1 MSESL
6 FRQEAL
12 DANKSKSIGSVALYC
27 PPYRWVIISLVALVT
42 LVTLA
47 FCIFGTYTK
56 RENATGALI
65 PIEGVMDIV
74 AMNTGTITDLTIQEG
89 DSVNKGAP
97 LVTISSEV
105 ATRMG
110 QTRESIA
117 QQLELQLK
125 VLQKERENL
134 DALSV
139 ETRKGLLDKRSLLE
153 QQLKSLADIS
163 SSRVKQMR
171 LTAEKVD
178 KLKMMLREGYAS
190 NSQVEE
196 QETQRLEA
204 ESRIQDV
211 SRQRIDLQQQ
221 LAQTLQQIREQPI
234 NELNQANDVARRMAE
249 LRQSMIENESRRSVV
264 LDAPLKATVASVV
277 VKRGQIV
284 SQGQTLAS
292 LLPENTEL
300 QARIMVSSRAI
311 GFIRPGQRVI
321 LRYQA
326 YPWQKFGQQ
335 YGRVTEISRVALSP
349 QEVTQITGNNQVQEQ
364 HYLVKVRLDKQFVHA
379 YGREQRLL
387 PGSAVEADFQID
399 KRRLYEW
406 VLEPLYALSRSASA

>member
-27 PPYRWVIISLVALVT
+27 PPYRWVVISIVVLIT

-47 FCIFGTYTK
+47 FCVFGTYTK

-65 PIEGVMDIV
+65 PVEGVMDIV
-74 AMNTGTITDLTIQEG
+74 AMSTGTVTDLTIREG
-89 DSVNKGAP
+89 DSVDKGAP
-97 LVTISSEV
+97 LMTVSSEV
-105 ATRMG
+105 ATSMG

-117 QQLELQLK
+117 QQLDLQLK
-125 VLQKERENL
+125 VLKKERENL

-139 ETRKGLLDKRSLLE
+139 ETRKGQLDKRSLLE
-153 QQLKSLADIS
+153 QQIKSLADIS

-171 LTAEKVD
+171 LTAEKVG
-178 KLKMMLREGYAS
+178 KLKMMRGEGYAS

-211 SRQRIDLQQQ
+211 TRQRIDLQQQ
-221 LAQTLQQIREQPI
+221 LTQTLQQIREQPI
-234 NELNQANDVARRMAE
+234 NELNQANDIARRMAE

-264 LDAPLKATVASVV
+264 FDAPQKATVASVV

-311 GFIRPGQRVI
+311 GFIRSGQRVV

-349 QEVTQITGNNQVQEQ
+349 QEVAQITGNSQVKEQ
-364 HYLVKVRLDKQFVHA
+364 HYLVKVRLNKQFVHA

-387 PGSAVEADFQID
+387 PGSAVEADFLID

-406 VLEPLYALSRSASA
+406 VLEPLYALSRSTSA

>member
-27 PPYRWVIISLVALVT
+27 PPYRWVIISLVVL
-42 LVTLA
+42 LILITLA

-65 PIEGVMDIV
+65 PVEGVMDIV
-74 AMNTGTITDLTIQEG
+74 AMNTGTVTDLTIHEG
-89 DSVNKGAP
+89 DSVNQGDP
-97 LVTISSEV
+97 LVTVSSEV

-117 QQLELQLK
+117 KQLDLQLK

-139 ETRKGLLDKRSLLE
+139 ETRKGLQDKRSLLE
-153 QQLKSLADIS
+153 QQIKSLADIR

-171 LTAEKVD
+171 LTAEKVN
-178 KLKMMLREGYAS
+178 KLKMMRGEGYAS

-211 SRQRIDLQQQ
+211 ARQRIDLQQQ
-221 LAQTLQQIREQPI
+221 LTQTIQQIREQPI
-234 NELNQANDVARRMAE
+234 NELNQANDIARRMAE
-249 LRQSMIENESRRSVV
+249 VRQSMIENESRRSVV
-264 LDAPLKATVASVV
+264 FDAPQKATVASVV

-311 GFIRPGQRVI
+311 GFIRPGQRVV

-349 QEVTQITGNNQVQEQ
+349 QEVAQITGNNQVQEQ
-364 HYLVKVRLDKQFVHA
+364 HYLVKVGLDKQFVHA

-387 PGSAVEADFQID
+387 PGSAVEADFLID

-406 VLEPLYALSRSASA
+406 VLEPLYALSRSTSA